1 MKINKTPKHIAII
14 MDGNGRWAKEKGLSR
29 LEGHKQGVNVVRE
42 IITYCSKINIKYL
55 TLFTFSEENWKR
67 PKKEVIGLMN
77 LLVSSLKKETE
88 SLKKNNIKFSVIGDL
103 KKIDIYTR
111 SKINQTIE
119 ITESNDGLNLNLAI
133 SYGSRQEIIQAINQI
148 IEENKSQISME
159 EFSDFLYT
167 KKLPDPDLLIR
178 TGKEKRISNFLLW
191 QIPYSE
197 IFFSNSFW
205 PDFNENELNN
215 ILKEYTTIERR
226 YGVIN
231 D

>member
-1 MKINKTPKHIAII
+1 LGKGKRSFKI
-14 MDGNGRWAKEKGLSR
+14 R
-29 LEGHKQGVNVVRE
+29 GHKQGVNVVRE

-55 TLFTFSEENWKR
+55 TLFTFSEENWNR

-148 IEENKSQISME
+148 IEENKSQISMD

-191 QIPYSE
+191 QIPYTE

>member
-1 MKINKTPKHIAII
+1 

-55 TLFTFSEENWKR
+55 TLFTFSEENWNR

-191 QIPYSE
+191 QIPYTE

-226 YGVIN
+226 YGIIN

>member
-1 MKINKTPKHIAII
+1 

-29 LEGHKQGVNVVRE
+29 IEGHKQGVNVVRE

-67 PKKEVIGLMN
+67 PRKEVIGLMN

-148 IEENKSQISME
+148 IEEKKSQISMD
-159 EFSDFLYT
+159 EFPDFLYT
-167 KKLPDPDLLIR
+167 GKLPDPDLLIR

-191 QIPYSE
+191 QIPYTE

>member
-1 MKINKTPKHIAII
+1 

-29 LEGHKQGVNVVRE
+29 IEGHKQGVNVVRE
-42 IITYCSKINIKYL
+42 IITYCSKINVKYL

-111 SKINQTIE
+111 SKINQTIK

-133 SYGSRQEIIQAINQI
+133 SYGSRQEIVQAINQI
-148 IEENKSQISME
+148 IKEKKNQISMDE
-159 EFSDFLYT
+159 LPDFLYT

-178 TGKEKRISNFLLW
+178 TGNTNRLSNFLLW
-191 QIPYSE
+191 QIAYSE
-197 IFFSNSFW
+197 IFFVKKLW
-205 PDFNENELNN
+205 PEFTEKDYNKIIKNYRKIKRNYGN
-215 ILKEYTTIERR
+215 I
-226 YGVIN
+226 
-231 D
+231 

>member
-1 MKINKTPKHIAII
+1 

-148 IEENKSQISME
+148 IEEKKSQISMD

-167 KKLPDPDLLIR
+167 EKLPDPDLLIR

-191 QIPYSE
+191 QIPYTE

-205 PDFNENELNN
+205 PDFNENELSN

>member
-1 MKINKTPKHIAII
+1 

-191 QIPYSE
+191 QIPYTE

>member
-1 MKINKTPKHIAII
+1 

-103 KKIDIYTR
+103 KKIDVYTR
-111 SKINQTIE
+111 SKINQTIK

-133 SYGSRQEIIQAINQI
+133 SYGSRQEIIKAVNQI
-148 IEENKSQISME
+148 IEENKSQISMD
-159 EFSDFLYT
+159 EFPDFLYT

-191 QIPYSE
+191 QIPYTE

-226 YGVIN
+226 YGIIN

>member
-1 MKINKTPKHIAII
+1 

-29 LEGHKQGVNVVRE
+29 IEGHKQGVNVVRE
-42 IITYCSKINIKYL
+42 IITYCSKINVKYL

-111 SKINQTIE
+111 SKINQTIK

-133 SYGSRQEIIQAINQI
+133 SYGSRQEIVQAINQI
-148 IEENKSQISME
+148 IKEKKNQISMDE
-159 EFSDFLYT
+159 LPDFLYT

-191 QIPYSE
+191 QIPYTE

-215 ILKEYTTIERR
+215 ILKEFTTIERR
-226 YGVIN
+226 YGIIN

>member
-1 MKINKTPKHIAII
+1 

-55 TLFTFSEENWKR
+55 TLFTFSEENWNR

-148 IEENKSQISME
+148 IEENKSQISMD

-191 QIPYSE
+191 QIPYTE

-205 PDFNENELNN
+205 PDFNEDELNN

>member
-148 IEENKSQISME
+148 IEENKSQISMD

-191 QIPYSE
+191 QIPYTE

-226 YGVIN
+226 YGIIN

>member
-55 TLFTFSEENWKR
+55 TLFTFSEENWNR

-148 IEENKSQISME
+148 IEENKSQISMD

-191 QIPYSE
+191 QIPYTE

-226 YGVIN
+226 YGIIN

>member
-1 MKINKTPKHIAII
+1 

-29 LEGHKQGVNVVRE
+29 IEGHKQGVNVVRE

-67 PKKEVIGLMN
+67 PRKEVIGLMN

-148 IEENKSQISME
+148 IEEKKSQISMD
-159 EFSDFLYT
+159 EFPDFLYT
-167 KKLPDPDLLIR
+167 RKLPDPDLLIR

-191 QIPYSE
+191 QIPYTE

>member
-1 MKINKTPKHIAII
+1 

-148 IEENKSQISME
+148 IEEKKSQISLD

-167 KKLPDPDLLIR
+167 EKLPDPDLLIR

-191 QIPYSE
+191 QIPYTE

>member
-1 MKINKTPKHIAII
+1 

-55 TLFTFSEENWKR
+55 TLFTFSEENWNR

-191 QIPYSE
+191 QIPYTE

>member
-1 MKINKTPKHIAII
+1 

-77 LLVSSLKKETE
+77 LLVSSLKKETK

-148 IEENKSQISME
+148 IEEKKSQISMD

-167 KKLPDPDLLIR
+167 EKLPDPDLLIR

-191 QIPYSE
+191 QIPYTE

>member
-191 QIPYSE
+191 QIPYTE

>member
-1 MKINKTPKHIAII
+1 

-55 TLFTFSEENWKR
+55 TLFTFSEENWNR

-148 IEENKSQISME
+148 IEENKSQISMD

-191 QIPYSE
+191 QIPYTE

>member
-1 MKINKTPKHIAII
+1 

-55 TLFTFSEENWKR
+55 TLFTFSEENWNR

-148 IEENKSQISME
+148 IEEKKSQISMD
-159 EFSDFLYT
+159 EFPDFLYT

-191 QIPYSE
+191 QIPYTE

>member
-1 MKINKTPKHIAII
+1 

-77 LLVSSLKKETE
+77 LLVSSLKKETK

-148 IEENKSQISME
+148 IEEKKSQISME

-167 KKLPDPDLLIR
+167 EKLPDPDLLIR

-191 QIPYSE
+191 QIPYTE

-226 YGVIN
+226 YVVIN

>member
-1 MKINKTPKHIAII
+1 

-148 IEENKSQISME
+148 IEEKKSQISMD

-167 KKLPDPDLLIR
+167 EKLPDPDLLIR

-191 QIPYSE
+191 QIPYTE

>member
-55 TLFTFSEENWKR
+55 TLFTFSEENWNR

-148 IEENKSQISME
+148 IEEKKSQISMD

-167 KKLPDPDLLIR
+167 EKLPDPDLLIR

-191 QIPYSE
+191 QIPYTE

>member
-1 MKINKTPKHIAII
+1 

-167 KKLPDPDLLIR
+167 
-178 TGKEKRISNFLLW
+178 
-191 QIPYSE
+191 
-197 IFFSNSFW
+197 
-205 PDFNENELNN
+205 
-215 ILKEYTTIERR
+215 
-226 YGVIN
+226 
-231 D
+231 

>member
-1 MKINKTPKHIAII
+1 

-88 SLKKNNIKFSVIGDL
+88 SLRKNNIKFSVIGDL

-119 ITESNDGLNLNLAI
+119 LTESNDGLNLNLAI

-148 IEENKSQISME
+148 IEEKKSQISMD
-159 EFSDFLYT
+159 EFPDFLYT

-191 QIPYSE
+191 QIPYTE

>member
-1 MKINKTPKHIAII
+1 

-148 IEENKSQISME
+148 IEENKSQISMD

-191 QIPYSE
+191 QIPYTE

-205 PDFNENELNN
+205 PDFNEDELNN

>member
-1 MKINKTPKHIAII
+1 

-55 TLFTFSEENWKR
+55 TLFTFSEENWNR

-148 IEENKSQISME
+148 IEENKSQISMD

>member
-55 TLFTFSEENWKR
+55 TLFTFSEENWNR

-148 IEENKSQISME
+148 IEENKSQISMD

-191 QIPYSE
+191 QIPYTE

-205 PDFNENELNN
+205 PDFNEDELNN

>member
-1 MKINKTPKHIAII
+1 

-103 KKIDIYTR
+103 KKIDVYTR
-111 SKINQTIE
+111 SKINQTIK

-133 SYGSRQEIIQAINQI
+133 SYGSRQEIIKAVNQI
-148 IEENKSQISME
+148 IEENKSQISMD

-191 QIPYSE
+191 QIPYTE

-205 PDFNENELNN
+205 PDFNEDELNN

>member
-1 MKINKTPKHIAII
+1 MGKGKRSFKI
-14 MDGNGRWAKEKGLSR
+14 R
-29 LEGHKQGVNVVRE
+29 GHKQGVNVVRE

-55 TLFTFSEENWKR
+55 TLFTFSEENWNR

-148 IEENKSQISME
+148 IEENKSQISMD

-191 QIPYSE
+191 QIPYTE

>member
-1 MKINKTPKHIAII
+1 

-148 IEENKSQISME
+148 IEENKSQISMD

-191 QIPYSE
+191 QIPYTE

>member
-1 MKINKTPKHIAII
+1 

-88 SLKKNNIKFSVIGDL
+88 SLKKNNIKFSVICDL

-159 EFSDFLYT
+159 ELSDFLYT

-191 QIPYSE
+191 QIPYTE

>member
-1 MKINKTPKHIAII
+1 

-119 ITESNDGLNLNLAI
+119 LTQSNDGLNLNLAI

-148 IEENKSQISME
+148 IEEKKSQISMD
-159 EFSDFLYT
+159 EFPDFLYT

-191 QIPYSE
+191 QIPYTES
-197 IFFSNSFW
+197 FFSNSFW

>member
-1 MKINKTPKHIAII
+1 

-29 LEGHKQGVNVVRE
+29 IEGHKQGVNVVRE
-42 IITYCSKINIKYL
+42 IITYCSKINVKYL

-111 SKINQTIE
+111 SKINQTIK
-119 ITESNDGLNLNLAI
+119 ITESNDGLNLNLEI
-133 SYGSRQEIIQAINQI
+133 SYGSRQEIVQAINQI
-148 IEENKSQISME
+148 IKEKKNQISMDE
-159 EFSDFLYT
+159 LPDFLYT

-191 QIPYSE
+191 QIPYTE

-215 ILKEYTTIERR
+215 ILKEFTTIERR
-226 YGVIN
+226 YGIIN

>member
-1 MKINKTPKHIAII
+1 

-29 LEGHKQGVNVVRE
+29 LEGHKQGVNVVRK

-148 IEENKSQISME
+148 IEENKSQISMD

-191 QIPYSE
+191 RIPYTE

>member
-1 MKINKTPKHIAII
+1 

-29 LEGHKQGVNVVRE
+29 LEGHKQGVNVVRK

-148 IEENKSQISME
+148 IEENKSQISMD

-191 QIPYSE
+191 QIPYTE

>member
-55 TLFTFSEENWKR
+55 TLFTFSEENWNR

-148 IEENKSQISME
+148 IEENKSQISMD

-191 QIPYSE
+191 QIPYTE

>member
-1 MKINKTPKHIAII
+1 

-77 LLVSSLKKETE
+77 LLVSSLKKETK

-133 SYGSRQEIIQAINQI
+133 SYGSRQEIIKAVNQI

-191 QIPYSE
+191 QIPYTE